1 MVIDQKLRVVP
12 EPGEVVL
19 RKHGLGDHFAVL
31 AKAEAAAAVVPH
43 HAASVVVG
51 VEADGVGHPLTLVA
65 GQDLQQGLGVAAG
78 GRNDQ
83 ISHGAQQAL
92 RGQPACPAGNRPAQ
106 AAAEQ
111 HIVAAGIQGIQ
122 QLGAGRES
130 LPQAEQN
137 GVGATPVCHLH
148 HAHAELAGID
158 RDPAAALRKPVREH
172 GVLPLGR
179 EPQQRAV
186 GQVPGGADEHE
197 GSAALPLQGLHHR
210 KDPARRSEDQRLLRQ
225 DAGLCQQAGCGG
237 GAAILDVLAAGVLCI
252 GVGRGQRQKMHATVG
267 TEQSHGFLLSL
278 VSPGSRHK

>member
-31 AKAEAAAAVVPH
+31 AKAETAAAVAAH
-43 HAASVVVG
+43 HAAPVVVG
-51 VEADGVGHPLTLVA
+51 VEANGVGHPLTLVA
-65 GQDLQQGLGVAAG
+65 GQDLQQGLGVAAC

-83 ISHGAQQAL
+83 VPHGAQQTL
-92 RGQPACPAGNRPAQ
+92 CGQPACPAGHCPAQ

-111 HIVAAGIQGIQ
+111 HIGAAGVQSVQ
-122 QLGAGRES
+122 QLGAGRKP
-130 LPQAEQN
+130 LPQAEQD
-137 GVGATPVCHLH
+137 GVGAAPVCHLH
-148 HAHAELAGID
+148 HTHAELAGID

-278 VSPGSRHK
+278 VSPGSRRK

>member
-31 AKAEAAAAVVPH
+31 AKAEADAAVVPH
-43 HAASVVVG
+43 HAASVAVG

-65 GQDLQQGLGVAAG
+65 GQDLQQGLGVAAC
-78 GRNDQ
+78 GRDDQ

-158 RDPAAALRKPVREH
+158 RNPAAALRKPVREH
-172 GVLPLGR
+172 GILPLDR
-179 EPQQRAV
+179 KPQQRTV
-186 GQVPGGADEHE
+186 GQVPGGADEYE
-197 GSAALPLQGLHHR
+197 GAAALPLQGLHHR
-210 KDPARRSEDQRLLRQ
+210 EDASRRAADQRLLRQ
-225 DAGLCQQAGCGG
+225 DTGLCQQAGCGG

-252 GVGRGQRQKMHATVG
+252 GVGRGQCQQVHAPVG

-278 VSPGSRHK
+278 VRAGSRRK

>member
-19 RKHGLGDHFAVL
+19 REHGLGDHFAVL

-43 HAASVVVG
+43 HAAPVVVG

-65 GQDLQQGLGVAAG
+65 GQDLQQGLGVAAC
-78 GRNDQ
+78 GRDDQ

-137 GVGATPVCHLH
+137 GMGATPVCHLH

-158 RDPAAALRKPVREH
+158 RNPAAALRKPVREH

-197 GSAALPLQGLHHR
+197 GAAALPLQGFHHR
-210 KDPARRSEDQRLLRQ
+210 KDPARRAADQRLL
-225 DAGLCQQAGCGG
+225 L
-237 GAAILDVLAAGVLCI
+237 
-252 GVGRGQRQKMHATVG
+252 
-267 TEQSHGFLLSL
+267 
-278 VSPGSRHK
+278 

>member
-43 HAASVVVG
+43 HAASVAVG
-51 VEADGVGHPLTLVA
+51 VEANGVGHPLTLVA
-65 GQDLQQGLGVAAG
+65 GQDLQQGLSVAAC
-78 GRNDQ
+78 GRDNQ
-83 ISHGAQQAL
+83 ISHGPQQAL

-172 GVLPLGR
+172 GILPLDR
-179 EPQQRAV
+179 KPQQRTV

-197 GSAALPLQGLHHR
+197 GAAALPLQGLHHR
-210 KDPARRSEDQRLLRQ
+210 EDASRRAADQRLLRQ
-225 DAGLCQQAGCGG
+225 DTGLCQQAGCGG

-252 GVGRGQRQKMHATVG
+252 GVGRGQCQQVHAPVG

-278 VSPGSRHK
+278 VRAGSRRK